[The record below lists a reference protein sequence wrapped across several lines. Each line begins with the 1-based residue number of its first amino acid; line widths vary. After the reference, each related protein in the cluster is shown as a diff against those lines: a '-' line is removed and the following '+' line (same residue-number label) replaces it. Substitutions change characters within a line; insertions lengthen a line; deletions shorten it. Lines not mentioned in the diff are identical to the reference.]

1 VVESR
6 RLRYN
11 RLMFIVGMFSWWYGA
26 GWKRCVTSV
35 RERIASLYDY
45 FSLGLLLRTL
55 FAPFRQ
61 ISAGKVR
68 GSISDQARAW
78 FDRLISR
85 CVGACVRTAVLCTG
99 VIALTIRSLVGLIEI
114 VVWPLIPTIPVV
126 AIVLT
131 MMGWVPWHL

>member
-1 VVESR
+1 
-6 RLRYN
+6 
-11 RLMFIVGMFSWWYGA
+11 MFIVGMFSWWYGA
-26 GWKRCVTSV
+26 GWKRCATVV

-68 GSISDQARAW
+68 GSIADQARAW

-85 CVGACVRTAVLCTG
+85 CVGACVRLVVLLVG
-99 VIALTIRSLVGLIEI
+99 VVALTVRALVG
-114 VVWPLIPTIPVV
+114 VVQIIMWPLIPTLPVI
-126 AIVLT
+126 AIVLA